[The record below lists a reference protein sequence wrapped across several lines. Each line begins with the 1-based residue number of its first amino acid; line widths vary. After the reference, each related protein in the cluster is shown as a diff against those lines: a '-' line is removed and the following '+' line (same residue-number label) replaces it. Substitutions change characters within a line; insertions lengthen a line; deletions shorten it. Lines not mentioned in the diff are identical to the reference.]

1 MSIKASYGEP
11 KKLSC
16 LQSCFLQF
24 EYKPQIVDAIRT
36 IPDRFYSVKD
46 KIWEVPTDSIPILK
60 QALVGEKWK
69 FTGRAAT
76 RKSMLDKTP
85 KFHYEPP
92 KEMKTEMYNFQKED
106 FNILMN
112 HDKYLVLSEMGT
124 GKGLLGM
131 AVALK
136 RAEVNGVK
144 RCLIVTGI
152 NTIKWNWFS
161 EIQQHTTASVG
172 VLGYTG
178 KTTISSND
186 KLQSLNNIGDEFF
199 IITNV
204 ETLRN
209 KEILDKLKELIRKG
223 EIEMIICDEIH
234 KLSSPSSQQ
243 GRGLLSIA
251 KYSKYFIGMTGTLLT
266 NSPKSAY
273 TPLKCVDIE
282 KTSFRQYC
290 SRYLVFA
297 GWGGYQVVGYR
308 NLKEL
313 QLKIDL
319 VSIRRKKEDVL
330 DLPDKVYKTEYVEMD
345 SEQSRLYSNMQK
357 QILSDIDRSMFA
369 VDPLGQMI
377 RLRQITNFTKLVS
390 TTVDKSAKFDRL
402 AEILEEADGK
412 VLIFSNWTKTTDIL
426 VERLGE
432 YNPAVLTGKVVDREG
447 QINKFTNDDSCRIMV
462 ATIGAASV
470 GLTLTVS
477 NTVVFFDLPWNS
489 ATFDQA
495 ADRVHRISQKNK
507 VSIISLVCR
516 NTIDEF
522 VDKTIKRK
530 RMMGDSIVDKMF
542 SVVDKNVLDFMITGN
557 GDFYG

>member
-1 MSIKASYGEP
+1 MIKAKYDKP

-16 LQSCFLQF
+16 LQSCYLSFD
-24 EYKPQIVDAIRT
+24 YKPQIVEAIRM
-36 IPDRFYSVKD
+36 IPSRFYNIKD
-46 KIWEVPTDSIPILK
+46 KVWEVPSDSIPLLQQELDEDWEFSGK
-60 QALVGEKWK
+60 KLTE
-69 FTGRAAT
+69 
-76 RKSMLDKTP
+76 KSMLDKTP
-85 KFHYEPP
+85 KFHYDLP
-92 KEMKTEMYNFQKED
+92 KALKTELYNFQRED

-112 HDKYLVLSEMGT
+112 HDKYLLLNEMGT

-136 RAEVNGVK
+136 RAEVNGIK
-144 RCLIVTGI
+144 RCLIITGI
-152 NTIKWNWFS
+152 NTIKWNWFY
-161 EIQQHTTASVG
+161 EIQQHTTSSVNI
-172 VLGYTG
+172 LGYSG
-178 KTTISSND
+178 KTTISSAD
-186 KLQSLNNIGDEFF
+186 KLESLNNLGEEFF
-199 IITNV
+199 TITNV

-209 KEILDKLKELIRKG
+209 KEILDKLKKLIRKG

-243 GRGLLSIA
+243 GRGLLSVA
-251 KYSKYFIGMTGTLLT
+251 KYIKYFIGMTGTLLT

-273 TPLKCVDIE
+273 IPLKCVGME
-282 KTSFRQYC
+282 QTSFRQYC
-290 SRYLVFA
+290 ARYFVYA

-308 NLKEL
+308 NLREL
-313 QLKIDL
+313 QTKIDL
-319 VSIRRKKEDVL
+319 VSIRRRKDDVL
-330 DLPDKVYKTEYVEMD
+330 DLPEKIYKTEYVEMD
-345 SEQSRLYSNMQK
+345 SEQARLYHNMQK
-357 QILSDIDRSMFA
+357 QILSDIDREMFA

-402 AEILEEADGK
+402 VEILQETDEK

-426 VERLGE
+426 VERLSE
-432 YNPAVLTGKVVDREG
+432 YNPAVLTGKIVDREG
-447 QINKFTNDDSCRIMV
+447 QINKFTNDGSCKIMV

-495 ADRVHRISQKNK
+495 ADRVHRISQKK
-507 VSIISLVCR
+507 TVSIISLVCR

-530 RMMGDSIVDKMF
+530 RMMGDSLVDKLF
-542 SVVDKNVLDFMITGN
+542 SVVDEGVLEFMVTGN